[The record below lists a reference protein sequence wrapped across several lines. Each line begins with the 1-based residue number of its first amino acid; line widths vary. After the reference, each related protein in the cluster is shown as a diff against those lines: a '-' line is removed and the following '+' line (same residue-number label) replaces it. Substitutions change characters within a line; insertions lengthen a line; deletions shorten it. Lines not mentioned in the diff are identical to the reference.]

1 MEGKAIARLVSP
13 MKQLK
18 IIKKDQQVFSALKFE
33 ALPNEVI
40 THVFSYLKIVDLL
53 KCGQLSKRFR
63 VISND
68 DNLWPK
74 SLNLWRPKCLNL
86 CRRKVGLI
94 AGDQGLIRKII

>member
-18 IIKKDQQVFSALKFE
+18 IKKEGQKVQFE

-40 THVFSYLKIVDLL
+40 LHVFSYLKIMDLL
-53 KCGQLSKRFR
+53 KFGQVSKRFR

-74 SLNLWRPKCLNL
+74 SLNLWRK
-86 CRRKVGLI
+86 KVGLI
-94 AGDQGLIRKII
+94 VGD